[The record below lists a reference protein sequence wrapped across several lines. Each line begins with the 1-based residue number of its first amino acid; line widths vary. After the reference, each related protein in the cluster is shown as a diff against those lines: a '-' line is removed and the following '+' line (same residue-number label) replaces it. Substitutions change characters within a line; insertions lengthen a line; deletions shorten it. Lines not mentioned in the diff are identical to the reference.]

1 MLFVCLRLTIQLL
14 KAMLWRLLLTGIL
27 STVAARDLKNI
38 EHTPLHK
45 RNAQN
50 ILLDVRD
57 THVVFSA
64 SEYAYDKSVK

>member
-1 MLFVCLRLTIQLL
+1 M
-14 KAMLWRLLLTGIL
+14 LTGIL